1 MTYLPHL
8 RTDLAI
14 GLGIDPPLTQIA
26 DNTVTQKQFKNL
38 CIVIS
43 SAVTAYGR
51 IHMNRQKLYVLND
64 LKGKISYT
72 DTDSLVTNVK
82 LPDILVNK
90 SLGKF
95 KLEHIIDKAYFI
107 TNKTYALL
115 TVEGKTIIVTK
126 GVSHVSQTKGF
137 KFNSVI
143 IIKNLI
149 FKKCNVTQC
158 YR

>member
-1 MTYLPHL
+1 
-8 RTDLAI
+8 
-14 GLGIDPPLTQIA
+14 
-26 DNTVTQKQFKNL
+26 
-38 CIVIS
+38 
-43 SAVTAYGR
+43 
-51 IHMNRQKLYVLND
+51 MNRQKLYVLND